1 MTTDNAHRWLA
12 LGANVG
18 VLLGLILLIAELNQ
32 NSKLVR
38 IEIEQSR
45 SATYV
50 AWLRDAALNDHYPAL
65 VANFGS
71 MGGSFE
77 ERFAQRNPV
86 ERQRIRL
93 VTEARFYDYENL
105 FSQYQE
111 GFVGDEYWEQRIVS
125 AVRVWARRWAVTH
138 PPNGPT
144 GRQAFHDEVSRILR
158 ESP

>member
-1 MTTDNAHRWLA
+1 MTTDSAHRWLA
-12 LGANVG
+12 LGANIG

-32 NSKLVR
+32 NSDLVR

-50 AWLRDAALNDHYPAL
+50 TWLRDAALNDHYPAL
-65 VANFGS
+65 VAKFGS
-71 MGGSFE
+71 LDGSFE
-77 ERFAQRNPV
+77 EIFAQLNPV
-86 ERQRIRL
+86 EQARIRL

-111 GFVGDEYWEQRIVS
+111 GFIGDEYWEQRIVS